1 VYNSPPENYEAG
13 LFSKIFK
20 IESCTTMEMTESRRI
35 SRESRTDE
43 NKCRGTPTRMENKSG
58 NEDIFYHN
66 ADIAVSPV
74 ATK

>member
-1 VYNSPPENYEAG
+1 
-13 LFSKIFK
+13 
-20 IESCTTMEMTESRRI
+20 MEMTESRRI